1 MKLGFIGLGAMGQ
14 PMALNLMKGGHDMA
28 VWSRRPASAQAL
40 VQAGAALYPTPAEV
54 ARNSDVV
61 FTMVTAG
68 KDVEAVVLGAEG
80 LAEGGR
86 PGFAIVDCSTID
98 AVTARHVAATLAERG
113 IEMLDAPVSGGEA
126 GAQQGT
132 LSVMIGGPEALY
144 RRLEGVLGCIGK
156 TLVHVGPNGAG
167 QVVKAANQLALVMT
181 IQGIAEAMVFARAN
195 DVDVVPVFSA
205 LTQGLAGSRM
215 LEVFG
220 RRMLDRAFVD
230 GIDAGL
236 HHKDVHIVLETAKSS
251 LVAMPGAGLAAQAF
265 NALFAEEGVR
275 WDSAA
280 ILKVLEALSGFPERA
295 QA

>member
-1 MKLGFIGLGAMGQ
+1 MKLGFVGLGAMGQ

-28 VWSRRPASAQAL
+28 VWSRRPGGAQAL
-40 VQAGAALYPTPAEV
+40 IDAGATLHATPAEV

-68 KDVEAVVLGAEG
+68 KDVEAVVLGPEG
-80 LAEGGR
+80 LAEGGH

-98 AVTARHVAATLAERG
+98 AVTARSVATTLAERG

-126 GAQQGT
+126 GARQGT
-132 LSVMIGGPEALY
+132 LSIMVGGPETLF
-144 RRLEGVLGCIGK
+144 RRLEDVLGCIGK

-195 DVDVVPVFSA
+195 GVDFAPVFSA

-220 RRMLDRAFVD
+220 QRMLERAFVD
-230 GIDAGL
+230 GLDASL

-275 WDSAA
+275 WDSSG
-280 ILKVLEALSGFPERA
+280 ILKVMEELSGFPGRE
-295 QA
+295 QT

>member
-14 PMALNLMKGGHDMA
+14 PMALNLMQGGHGMA
-28 VWSRRPASAQAL
+28 VWSRRAASAQAL
-40 VQAGAALYPTPAEV
+40 VQAGAALHATPADV

-68 KDVEAVVLGAEG
+68 KDVEAVVLGPEG

-86 PGFAIVDCSTID
+86 PGLAIVDCSTID
-98 AVTARHVAATLAERG
+98 AVTARRVAATLAERG

-132 LSVMIGGPEALY
+132 LSIMIGGPEALF
-144 RRLEGVLGCIGK
+144 RRLQGVLGCIGK

-195 DVDVVPVFSA
+195 EVDFAPVFSA
-205 LTQGLAGSRM
+205 LSQGLAGSRM

-275 WDSAA
+275 WDSSG

-295 QA
+295 PA